1 MDIKMR
7 ALGQLYMSTL
17 SKGVRVMGSS
27 QYPGDLTTTE
37 MLGEELHL
45 HQMAPG
51 GPSLEKVSSS
61 ARSSPDDHRTRT
73 LGKACRVEFSPFPA
87 R

>member
-1 MDIKMR
+1 
-7 ALGQLYMSTL
+7 
-17 SKGVRVMGSS
+17 MGSS

-45 HQMAPG
+45 HQILG
-51 GPSLEKVSSS
+51 DQVWRRISSS
-61 ARSSPDDHRTRT
+61 ARFSPDDHRTRT
-73 LGKACRVEFSPFPA
+73 LGEACRVEFSPFPA